1 MEAYDAELL
10 SRIAAAGAEAAED
23 RHRQQLLACRDAQHR
38 RADRLATAAERLMQL
53 VVESVHAHLEAGTLL
68 QPGQLDA
75 ALGAAARAL

>member
-1 MEAYDAELL
+1 
-10 SRIAAAGAEAAED
+10 
-23 RHRQQLLACRDAQHR
+23 
-38 RADRLATAAERLMQL
+38 MQL